1 MESYKITHLSNLNY
15 IAVGTAEA
23 LESYKITP
31 LSNLCSH
38 QTGCLS
44 ALEPYKITTLLKQNP
59 EIKAEYDEV
68 NNHIKITP
76 LSNPYQAILPN
87 LLVLLPY
94 KITPLSNRKWSI
106 RLDSKALEPYKI
118 TPLSNSHLSG
128 LPKAYSLT
136 TIKNYTPLKP
146 VSKLQAFSVCFTTI

>member
-1 MESYKITHLSNLNY
+1 MIFFACLPYKITYFSNSCNLIFYLVYACLPYKITHLSNLNY

-23 LESYKITP
+23 LESYKITH

-68 NNHIKITP
+68 NNHIKITS

-87 LLVLLPY
+87 LL
-94 KITPLSNRKWSI
+94 
-106 RLDSKALEPYKI
+106 
-118 TPLSNSHLSG
+118 G
-128 LPKAYSLT
+128 
-136 TIKNYTPLKP
+136 
-146 VSKLQAFSVCFTTI
+146 FTTI

>member
-94 KITPLSNRKWSI
+94 KITPLSN
-106 RLDSKALEPYKI
+106 
-118 TPLSNSHLSG
+118 SHLSG